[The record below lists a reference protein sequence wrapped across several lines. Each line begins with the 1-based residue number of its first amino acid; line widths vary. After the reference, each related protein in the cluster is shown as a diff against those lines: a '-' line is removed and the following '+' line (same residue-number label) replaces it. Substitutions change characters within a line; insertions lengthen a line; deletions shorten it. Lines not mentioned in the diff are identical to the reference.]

1 MFNHFKRSLSGF
13 NIVLKDVAPLYSFNS
28 TTPFRDFFFQKYCKV
43 HIMKKNNYLG
53 KSPRNFANMIQSI
66 L

>member
-43 HIMKKNNYLG
+43 HIMKK
-53 KSPRNFANMIQSI
+53 K
-66 L
+66 

>member
-43 HIMKKNNYLG
+43 HIMKKKIIWVKVLE
-53 KSPRNFANMIQSI
+53 I
-66 L
+66 LQT